1 MKNSN
6 LLVQVLLVG
15 LILSSSTV
23 LGVGQMLHIKDVSFK
38 KESKKV
44 EVVYRNVWGKSET
57 TLTDTGPV
65 LLCVLN
71 RLLKHKYDYYLSL
84 PDGKELTKKD
94 LALITQAARLL
105 PEDENKKMS
114 DSVRNY
120 IQNPSKE
127 NGGAV
132 FTTMVSTIR
141 SGLKE
146 HETTWQT
153 VTQVEAASTKALK
166 QKLERVNLKIS
177 AFLEGTTESQ
187 LDAEEKAV
195 VRKLKRER
203 LTIEEEIADA
213 KPQRK
218 VESGNENPVNYALC
232 VDGDGSKSQTSINN
246 DDVDALL
253 AKVQDTLSQAL
264 PEGTGSGS
272 HSTRTHN

>member
-1 MKNSN
+1 MKISN
-6 LLVQVLLVG
+6 LLVQVLSVG

-44 EVVYRNVWGKSET
+44 EVVYRNVWRKSET

-71 RLLKHKYDYYLSL
+71 RLLTHKYDYYLSL

-153 VTQVEAASTKALK
+153 VTQVEAASTKELK